1 MADPKK
7 NEKLYVGNAILDYV
21 NGTREGGRLEP
32 TKKENIDRVA
42 WSAALKMYDHNYI
55 AVPRPLANGG
65 TPIIINN
72 ACGSWHRLAETFTF
86 GNARAYIGTLFPIS
100 TSEVHEVIAR
110 LIDKEFRKPLPAA
123 IWSAQ
128 RKVYNGTDRR
138 PYVVTGVYTQWL
150 RATRRDVPKEILSR
164 LEAGYSDWVGF
175 LSNTDP
181 SNQRFRATEDIVRFH
196 EREIAHFKKM
206 AD

>member
-1 MADPKK
+1 
-7 NEKLYVGNAILDYV
+7 
-21 NGTREGGRLEP
+21 
-32 TKKENIDRVA
+32 
-42 WSAALKMYDHNYI
+42 MYDHNYI

-196 EREIAHFKKM
+196 ERGIAHFKKM